1 MEKEIIILDTI
12 LKRWFDHILMNLTLL
27 SEIVND
33 VVYKNQKDCVNVK
46 NDGRIQLMSNN
57 NLNQARE
64 CCLRENNLCG
74 KTKSCETSCRYMR
87 NVARLWDGFCDTPVE
102 YDGCIKEE
110 WNTFPIGTARANIV
124 DWFCKT
130 FEVDIDALKE
140 MTEREINTDIGD
152 HRQKSVYEIY
162 AEQTTVEEMEKA
174 WKTFQKEK

>member
-1 MEKEIIILDTI
+1 
-12 LKRWFDHILMNLTLL
+12 
-27 SEIVND
+27 
-33 VVYKNQKDCVNVK
+33 
-46 NDGRIQLMSNN
+46 MSNN
-57 NLNQARE
+57 NLTQARE
-64 CCLRENNLCG
+64 CCLRESNLCG

-87 NVARLWDGFCDTPVE
+87 NIARLWDGFCDTPVE
-102 YDGCIKEE
+102 HDGCIKEE

>member
-1 MEKEIIILDTI
+1 
-12 LKRWFDHILMNLTLL
+12 
-27 SEIVND
+27 
-33 VVYKNQKDCVNVK
+33 
-46 NDGRIQLMSNN
+46 MSNN

-74 KTKSCETSCRYMR
+74 KTKLCETSCRYMR
-87 NVARLWDGFCDTPVE
+87 NIARLWDGFCDTPVE

-124 DWFCKT
+124 DWFYKT

-174 WKTFQKEK
+174 WKTFQKEKQNTWIGYKNLKDRLHITNGQCIIYLERLIGIDFRLPSVS